1 AYKSTHPTQETLDE
15 IRLVGERVVKNCED
29 HPVPVPDSAPL
40 KVNAELWG
48 YYHGFQ
54 TRQLSEGYALQGF
67 YYLRMAAKA
76 GVIQADSNEAVT
88 NGVKALELYS
98 KAGNTLP
105 KDDEMATCEPH
116 HFVPADLLNDGRHSS
131 QGYYFIAI
139 QAAWLTSIPV
149 KGTLRIAKGIIVSYE
164 KSREI
169 WKRSNLGA
177 SGTLQRH
184 YETVKS
190 YIEQAERI
198 LVEQGEDSVAVPS
211 GMGWKDCL

>member
-1 AYKSTHPTQETLDE
+1 AYKSTHPTQETLDK
-15 IRLVGERVVKNCED
+15 IRSVGERVVKNCED
-29 HPVPVPDSAPL
+29 HPIPVPDSAPL
-40 KVNAELWG
+40 KENAELWG

-76 GVIQADSNEAVT
+76 GVIQADSDEAVT

-105 KDDEMATCEPH
+105 KDDEMATW
-116 HFVPADLLNDGRHSS
+116 
-131 QGYYFIAI
+131 YYFIAI

-190 YIEQAERI
+190 YIEQAEKI